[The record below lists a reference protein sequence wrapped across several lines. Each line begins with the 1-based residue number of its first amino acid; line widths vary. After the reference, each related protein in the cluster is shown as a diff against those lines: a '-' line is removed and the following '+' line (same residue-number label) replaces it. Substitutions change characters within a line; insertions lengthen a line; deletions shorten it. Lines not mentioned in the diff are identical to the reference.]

1 MPIALLKE
9 KMPNIY
15 KELHD
20 TVKMLERHMH
30 DMQDTEFTVQDGTLF
45 MLQTRN
51 GKRTGPAALRIA
63 IDLEAE
69 VRCCCCVA
77 AVAVAVLLHLL
88 NLWLCTWNNQS
99 DSDVFRATLLRRID
113 LIDEVD
119 QRYSDWQQQS
129 CSSRN
134 LLRKRW
140 CRRRMHFVAAVSYP
154 REYEQYATD
163 STCCVAGCNIPICL
177 IYCVQSYAARD
188 S

>member
-69 VRCCCCVA
+69 VGQGQCVLLLLCAA
-77 AVAVAVLLHLL
+77 AVGVKLLS
-88 NLWLCTWNNQS
+88 NCCDTAQTVTRKKFV
-99 DSDVFRATLLRRID
+99 VF
-113 LIDEVD
+113 
-119 QRYSDWQQQS
+119 Q
-129 CSSRN
+129 
-134 LLRKRW
+134 
-140 CRRRMHFVAAVSYP
+140 
-154 REYEQYATD
+154 
-163 STCCVAGCNIPICL
+163 PIEP
-177 IYCVQSYAARD
+177 SE
-188 S
+188 

>member
-9 KMPNIY
+9 KMPAIY

-69 VRCCCCVA
+69 VGAAAVVA
-77 AVAVAVLLHLL
+77 AAAFCMLCFAECSTHSTKQP
-88 NLWLCTWNNQS
+88 WLFACCTW
-99 DSDVFRATLLRRID
+99 
-113 LIDEVD
+113 
-119 QRYSDWQQQS
+119 
-129 CSSRN
+129 
-134 LLRKRW
+134 
-140 CRRRMHFVAAVSYP
+140 
-154 REYEQYATD
+154 
-163 STCCVAGCNIPICL
+163 
-177 IYCVQSYAARD
+177 
-188 S
+188 